1 MSIAGIVL
9 ITVLLATMMLPFI
22 SLGLLRQRI
31 RKKPTADTRR
41 NESDSTTGD
50 HDTNGGTMKSVPPTT
65 KDKALESAPAVE
77 IQPPNA
83 AISYSVKNITSSG
96 RENGQSPGQTNWR
109 CACEGGFLPPNIFGN
124 MEAVVRMGGGQCYH
138 ANR

>member
-9 ITVLLATMMLPFI
+9 VTVLLATMMLPFI
-22 SLGLLRQRI
+22 SLGILRQRI
-31 RKKPTADTRR
+31 RKKLTVDTRR
-41 NESDSTTGD
+41 NESDSTAGD
-50 HDTNGGTMKSVPPTT
+50 HDTNGTMKGVPST
-65 KDKALESAPAVE
+65 KDIALESAPAVE

-109 CACEGGFLPPNIFGN
+109 CTCEGGFLPPNIFGN

>member
-9 ITVLLATMMLPFI
+9 VTVLLATMMLPFI
-22 SLGLLRQRI
+22 SLGILRQRI
-31 RKKPTADTRR
+31 RKKPTVDTRR
-41 NESDSTTGD
+41 NESDSTAGD
-50 HDTNGGTMKSVPPTT
+50 HDTNGTMKGVPST
-65 KDKALESAPAVE
+65 KDIALESAPAVE

-138 ANR
+138 TNR